1 MSNSSP
7 EDFPILFN
15 KEWRITGLAEKISKI
30 DRSDLIKEC
39 KKLRR
44 CAPRRSSDYFVGHS
58 GKIPKAVGSIPK
70 PSERHLEIALWNL
83 KGSWACP
90 DGGRFR
96 LLDYQFP
103 LKDQQL
109 DEGIGEVDL
118 LGVTDQGRLI
128 VIELKVKPKG
138 VNKRG
143 ETPVAAL
150 MQGLRYAAIVEA
162 NQTVIAREAKE
173 QAKRRFKVGIEI
185 VEEPPVVQ
193 ILAPKAWWRSCLELG
208 ASTRRKA
215 GCWEPEFSI
224 LTRDV
229 EEQLGV
235 AVECV
240 ALDDCC
246 ADLVY
251 GSDRRTPQLVSAP
264 ALYPVGTSIGKVL
277 PPHLPECK

>member
-1 MSNSSP
+1 MSNFSP
-7 EDFPILFN
+7 INFTIFFG
-15 KEWRITGLAEKISKI
+15 KEWYTTGLAKDISKV
-30 DRSDLIKEC
+30 DRNALCEEY
-39 KKLRR
+39 KKLRQ
-44 CAPRRSSDYFVGHS
+44 CAPRRANVGKSYFVDRHC
-58 GKIPKAVGSIPK
+58 GKV
-70 PSERHLEIALWNL
+70 PSSNRVEEHLAIALWRF
-83 KGSWACP
+83 KGCWPRP
-90 DGGRFR
+90 DGSRFR

-103 LKDQQL
+103 LQAGQADK
-109 DEGIGEVDL
+109 GIGEIDL

-138 VNKRG
+138 GNNRG
-143 ETPVAAL
+143 ATPVAAL

-193 ILAPKAWWRSCLELG
+193 ILAPKAWWRSWWELG
-208 ASTRRKA
+208 APTRRKA
-215 GCWEPEFSI
+215 GSWEPEFSI

-264 ALYPVGTSIGKVL
+264 ALYPVGTSIGKAL